1 MNTQKEVL
9 SLLDV
14 ILSLN
19 GRSAE
24 FSLNTPLLGAI
35 PELDSMAVVALIT
48 GFEDRFDF
56 TVDDDEIE
64 GSTFATVGSLVE
76 FVDLKL
82 SEKK

>member
-9 SLLDV
+9 SLLDE

-19 GRSAE
+19 GRSND

-48 GFEDRFDF
+48 GFEDRFNF
-56 TVDDDEIE
+56 TVEDDEIE
-64 GSTFATVGSLVE
+64 GSTFATLGSLVE
-76 FVDLKL
+76 FVESKL
-82 SEKK
+82 AG